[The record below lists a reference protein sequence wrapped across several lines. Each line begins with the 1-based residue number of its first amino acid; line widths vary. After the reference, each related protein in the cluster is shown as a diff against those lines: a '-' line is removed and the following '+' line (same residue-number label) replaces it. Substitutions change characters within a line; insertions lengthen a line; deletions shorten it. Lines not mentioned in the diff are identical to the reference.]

1 MKTVHKKSEEKGETN
16 DNGAARPSQKCQ
28 QCGKT
33 FNQKSNFRRH
43 MKKTHKKSHE
53 KVETNDKQKVPKKCG
68 ECGKEFNLKQN
79 LARHRKKAHRK
90 N

>member
-1 MKTVHKKSEEKGETN
+1 
-16 DNGAARPSQKCQ
+16 
-28 QCGKT
+28 
-33 FNQKSNFRRH
+33 